1 MSYDL
6 NITIDQTQGGLL
18 RTIGL
23 IERRGFSVLSV
34 NLPQSAG
41 AEQSL
46 TMRVKPRDEHRS
58 IEVLT
63 RQIEKLE
70 TVRSVRMHSA
80 QEVASTVSEINN
92 RKPGRAMSIA
102 RAMASMAT
110 RRPVFED
117 VRT

>member
-23 IERRGFSVLSV
+23 IERRGFSVLSI
-34 NLPQSAG
+34 NLPPSAS
-41 AEQSL
+41 AEQTL
-46 TMRVKPRDEHRS
+46 TVRVKARDEHRS

-63 RQIEKLE
+63 RQIERLE
-70 TVRSVRMHSA
+70 TVRAVQAHSA
-80 QEVASTVSEINN
+80 RGVAGIASEINT

-102 RAMASMAT
+102 RAVASMAT
-110 RRPVFED
+110 RRPLFED

>member
-6 NITIDQTQGGLL
+6 NITLDQTQGGLL

-41 AEQSL
+41 AEQTL
-46 TMRVKPRDEHRS
+46 TMRVKARDEHRS

-70 TVRSVRMHSA
+70 TVRAVQTHSVQATASA
-80 QEVASTVSEINN
+80 INEISS
-92 RKPGRAMSIA
+92 RKPGRARSIA
-102 RAMASMAT
+102 RAVASLAT
-110 RRPVFED
+110 RRPAFED